1 MMTKNGHKPDPGV
14 AVHPSLPL
22 GWLTRLISLLLC
34 LGISW
39 AMGGCNQSFAVSPPA
54 PAAIAY
60 ETRTIHDPDG
70 IGKFY
75 LGREI
80 AQVMGHTGAGWLERP
95 SRTTE
100 EQPQKLVGALDLKPT
115 DVVAEIGAGT
125 GYISFRIAEWVPQ
138 GQVLA
143 VDVQPEMI
151 EILEFLQ
158 QERQVPQLKP
168 ILGTE
173 QDPQLA
179 PASIDLA
186 VMVDAYHEFA
196 YPREMMQA
204 IAQALKPH
212 GRVALVEY
220 RAENPF
226 VMIKR
231 LHKMSQRQAKKEMQA
246 VGLTWQATKDLL
258 PQQHL
263 MLFEKS

>member
-1 MMTKNGHKPDPGV
+1 VQSSQKWRPNR
-14 AVHPSLPL
+14 
-22 GWLTRLISLLLC
+22 WFTRLISLLLC

-39 AMGGCNQSFAVSPPA
+39 GVGFGCSQSLAA
-54 PAAIAY
+54 PQSTPSAIAY
-60 ETRTIHDPDG
+60 ETRRLHDPDG

-95 SRTTE
+95 SRVAE
-100 EQPQKLVGALDLKPT
+100 EQPQKLVATLGLKPT

-125 GYISFRIAEWVPQ
+125 GYISFQIAQLVPQ

-143 VDVQPEMI
+143 VDLQPEMI
-151 EILEFLQ
+151 KILEFLK
-158 QERQVPQLKP
+158 QERQIQQLQT

-179 PASIDLA
+179 PESIDLA

-196 YPREMMQA
+196 YPQEMMRA

-246 VGLTWQATKDLL
+246 VGLTWQETKELL

>member
-1 MMTKNGHKPDPGV
+1 MLLSQRFNL
-14 AVHPSLPL
+14 SLTHR
-22 GWLTRLISLLLC
+22 WFTRLISLLIY
-34 LGISW
+34 LGIIW
-39 AMGGCNQSFAVSPPA
+39 GVTFGCSSLAAPQSA
-54 PAAIAY
+54 PSAIAY
-60 ETRTIHDPDG
+60 ETRALHDPDG

-95 SRTTE
+95 SRATE
-100 EQPQKLVGALDLKPT
+100 EQPQKLVAALSLKPT

-125 GYISFRIAEWVPQ
+125 GYISFQIAQLVPQ

-143 VDVQPEMI
+143 VDLQPEMI
-151 EILEFLQ
+151 EILEFLK
-158 QERQVPQLKP
+158 QERQVPQLQP

-179 PASIDLA
+179 LESVDLA

-196 YPREMMQA
+196 YPHEMMRA
-204 IAQALKPH
+204 IAHSLKPH

-226 VMIKR
+226 VMIKQ

-246 VGLTWQATKDLL
+246 VGLNWQETKDLL

>member
-1 MMTKNGHKPDPGV
+1 MTIAKQ
-14 AVHPSLPL
+14 
-22 GWLTRLISLLLC
+22 WLEFVLSWQLNRGFTRLISLLLC
-34 LGISW
+34 LGIAW
-39 AMGGCNQSFAVSPPA
+39 GAAGCTLSFAQPTPT
-54 PAAIAY
+54 AIGY
-60 ETRTIHDPDG
+60 ETRALHDPDG

-80 AQVMGHTGAGWLERP
+80 AQVMGHPGAGWLERP
-95 SRTTE
+95 SREAE
-100 EQPQKLVGALDLKPT
+100 EQPQKLVGALGLKPT

-125 GYISFRIAEWVPQ
+125 GYISFRMAQLVPQ

-151 EILEFLQ
+151 EILEFLK

-173 QDPQLA
+173 QNPQLD
-179 PASIDLA
+179 PESIDLA

-196 YPREMMQA
+196 YPHEMMGA

-226 VMIKR
+226 VLIKR
-231 LHKMSQRQAKKEMQA
+231 LHKMSQRQVKKEMQA
-246 VGLTWQATKDLL
+246 VGLIWQATKDVL

-263 MLFEKS
+263 MLFEKLGK

>member
-1 MMTKNGHKPDPGV
+1 MLLSQRFNL
-14 AVHPSLPL
+14 SLTHR
-22 GWLTRLISLLLC
+22 WFTRLISLLLY
-34 LGISW
+34 LGIFW
-39 AMGGCNQSFAVSPPA
+39 GVTLGCSSLAAQQSAPPA
-54 PAAIAY
+54 IEY
-60 ETRTIHDPDG
+60 ETRRLHDPDG

-75 LGREI
+75 LDREI

-95 SRTTE
+95 SRATE
-100 EQPQKLVGALDLKPT
+100 EQPQKLVAALSLKPT

-125 GYISFRIAEWVPQ
+125 GYISFQIAQLVPQ

-143 VDVQPEMI
+143 VDLQPEMI
-151 EILEFLQ
+151 EILEFLK

-168 ILGTE
+168 LLGTE
-173 QDPQLA
+173 QNPQLD
-179 PASIDLA
+179 PESIDLA

-196 YPREMMQA
+196 YPHEMMRA

-220 RAENPF
+220 RAENPL

-246 VGLTWQATKDLL
+246 VGLTWQETKELL